1 MNTKKF
7 DDLCKYGGIYG
18 IFLII
23 SGAISCFG
31 LITIPIGIPIIF
43 AGIRMRNAAEIAKKL
58 RSDIESGKEITADT
72 YEDILE
78 QIGVYIKINTILTI
92 VGFGLMLLYLMV
104 IIILVI
110 VGITSNSY
118 LFY

>member
-23 SGAISCFG
+23 SGALTCAMI
-31 LITIPIGIPIIF
+31 ITIPLGLPIIF
-43 AGIRMRNAAEIAKKL
+43 SGIRMRNAAEKAKQL

-72 YEDILE
+72 YEEILE
-78 QIGVYIKINTILTI
+78 HIGVYVKINTILTI
-92 VGFGLMLLYLMV
+92 VGFGLMILYFV
-104 IIILVI
+104 IIILLLMI
-110 VGITSNSY
+110 GITSSSY
-118 LFY
+118 LSY